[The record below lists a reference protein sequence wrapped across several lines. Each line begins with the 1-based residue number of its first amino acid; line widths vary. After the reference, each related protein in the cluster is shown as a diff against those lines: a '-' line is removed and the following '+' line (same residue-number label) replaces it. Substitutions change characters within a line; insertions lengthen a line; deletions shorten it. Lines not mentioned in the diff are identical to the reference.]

1 MKRIAKKTLAA
12 LLSAVLLLSMT
23 SWAAAADYED
33 MPSGWSKEAME
44 AAVENRL
51 LQGDDL
57 GRLNPLGLLT
67 RSQMAAVVV
76 RAFGASVQADLSDYQ
91 DMDSGKWYYEA
102 VSQAAHMGIMAGDGQ
117 RMNPE
122 SNITRQEVFAIL
134 ARALKLT
141 NGDPTAL
148 ERFSDA
154 DKVADWAVGDVA
166 AMVSAGY
173 VSGDNGRLNPA
184 SNITREEF
192 AQVMFNTFGTYYTQA
207 GTYTE
212 APARSVMVNVP
223 DVTLKNITVPGDI
236 IIGDGV
242 GDGDVTLDHVNIEG
256 RLVVRGG
263 GVNSIHIIGGEQ
275 AWQVVIAKVDGNVR
289 VVADEG
295 TKIETITVEDGSDD
309 IIIEGNVA
317 TVNVETEGVTVKLN
331 NARVDKLNVVAAN
344 TAVTMSGK
352 TAVTYLSVSEGAEG
366 TKVEADKGV
375 TISNVLAD
383 TDLTLEGNATIRE
396 IEGEGNVTDES
407 GKEVKPSRP
416 TGGGGGSYT
425 PPPHSHTW
433 TETRV
438 EPGTNESG
446 NPIHGILTKACS
458 CGETVTETLHPWNEG
473 EVTTPATCSADG
485 VKTFTCRV
493 EGCGETTTEAIT
505 DRPNHTPAEAVRENV
520 VPATCAAEGS
530 YDEVIKCSVCQTE
543 ISRTHKTTEKT
554 NNHTEVVDPAVAA
567 TCGTAG
573 KTEGKHCS
581 VCNTVL
587 VNQTEIPA
595 TGEHTP
601 GEWEIT
607 KEATATE
614 LGTKVKRC
622 TVCQAIVETETI
634 PATGT
639 GSLTFPE
646 PTGFSFSDYNGG
658 VAVTANFEDDFE
670 GPEYYIDI
678 YLSKDG
684 GATWSPEVGEIHPGS
699 DKGNTSIF
707 EFSKLDTGTY
717 TKLKLRSWTVSDRKL
732 VEESKIFDCNVTVT
746 VNSSNATATFSRM
759 DEENYAFTITG
770 LNVGENRMYMVWFSE
785 SSDFSGVFSG
795 TGRNIT
801 DTVSNN
807 VPASRFEGIGSVYY
821 CIADYDKHTASGITA
836 SFTFNR
842 TAWEEVTVTENP

>member
-1 MKRIAKKTLAA
+1 MKRIAKKTLTA

-44 AAVENRL
+44 AAVENGL

-67 RSQMAAVVV
+67 RSQMAAVVA

-102 VSQAAHMGIMAGDGQ
+102 VAQAAHMGIMAGDGQ

-154 DKVADWAVGDVA
+154 DQVADWAVGDVA

-192 AQVMFNTFGTYYTQA
+192 AQVMFNIFGTYYTQA

-212 APARSVMVNVP
+212 TPARSVMVNVP

-242 GDGDVTLDHVNIEG
+242 GDGDVTLDHVNIGG

-263 GVNSIHIIGGEQ
+263 GVNSIKITGGEQ

-295 TKIETITVEDGSDD
+295 TQVETITVEDGSDD
-309 IIIEGNVA
+309 IIIEGSVA

-396 IEGEGNVTDES
+396 IEGEGNVTNES

-438 EPGTNESG
+438 EPGTDESG
-446 NPIHGILTKACS
+446 NPTHGTLTKTCS
-458 CGETVTETLHPWNEG
+458 CGQSSTDTIHVWNDG

-505 DRPNHTPAEAVRENV
+505 DRPNHTPAEATQENV

-530 YDEVIKCSVCQTE
+530 YDEVIKCSACQTE

-554 NNHTEVVDPAVAA
+554 NEHTEVVDPAVAA

-581 VCNTVL
+581 VCNIIL

-595 TGEHTP
+595 TGEHTY
-601 GEWEIT
+601 GTWENVD
-607 KEATATE
+607 ATNH
-614 LGTKVKRC
+614 KH
-622 TVCQAIVETETI
+622 VCSVCGFVETESHIWNGNTCSSCG
-634 PATGT
+634 ATKAGKVQVSAIK
-639 GSLTFPE
+639 GL
-646 PTGFSFSDYNGG
+646 SFSEQNG
-658 VAVTANFEDDFE
+658 ALKLTVTEPDDTT
-670 GPEYYIDI
+670 GIKQYDI
-678 YLSKDG
+678 YLSQDNG
-684 GATWSPEVGEIHPGS
+684 ETWPSAPGS
-699 DKGNTSIF
+699 IRAGKAWTYLLNT
-707 EFSKLDTGTY
+707 ELKNGTY
-717 TKLKLRSWTVSDRKL
+717 NKIKVVSAPTDQNSFTENSYETDCTITVNVSGNNSATANFTAGEDGIYAVTISGLSYSSESDAW
-732 VEESKIFDCNVTVT
+732 VELAFTDDPENPSRFGSDCTFMDGVTMEKQADSTEYAGYYQIREYSNVTVNG
-746 VNSSNATATFSRM
+746 VNAT
-759 DEENYAFTITG
+759 IT
-770 LNVGENRMYMVWFSE
+770 VKETTWQRC
-785 SSDFSGVFSG
+785 SG
-795 TGRNIT
+795 
-801 DTVSNN
+801 
-807 VPASRFEGIGSVYY
+807 AE
-821 CIADYDKHTASGITA
+821 
-836 SFTFNR
+836 
-842 TAWEEVTVTENP
+842 

>member
-1 MKRIAKKTLAA
+1 MKRIAKKTLAS

-44 AAVENRL
+44 AAVENGL

-76 RAFGASVQADLSDYQ
+76 RAFGASVQADLSNYQ

-141 NGDPTAL
+141 NGGPAAL

-154 DKVADWAVGDVA
+154 DEVADWAVEDVA

-192 AQVMFNTFGTYYTQA
+192 AQVMFNIFGTYYTQA

-223 DVTLKNITVPGDI
+223 DVTMKNITVPGDI

-242 GDGDVTLDHVNIEG
+242 GDGDVTLDHVALEG

-263 GVNSIHIIGGEQ
+263 GVNSIHIIGDEQ

-295 TKIETITVEDGSDD
+295 TKVETITVEDGSDD

-366 TKVEADKGV
+366 TKVDAERGV
-375 TISNVLAD
+375 TISTVLAD

-396 IEGEGNVTDES
+396 IEGEGNVTNES

-438 EPGTNESG
+438 EPGTDESG
-446 NPIHGILTKACS
+446 NPTHGTLTKTCS
-458 CGETVTETLHPWNEG
+458 CGQSATEIIHVWNEG

-493 EGCGETTTEAIT
+493 EGCGETKTEAIT
-505 DRPNHTPAEAVRENV
+505 DRPNHAPAEAIQENV

-530 YDEVIKCSVCQTE
+530 YDEVIKCSACQTE

-554 NNHTEVVDPAVAA
+554 NEHTEVVDPAVAA

-587 VNQTEIPA
+587 VAQTEIPA
-595 TGEHTP
+595 TGNHTY
-601 GEWEIT
+601 GTWENVD
-607 KEATATE
+607 ATNHKHT
-614 LGTKVKRC
+614 C
-622 TVCQAIVETETI
+622 SVCGFVETEAHIWNGNTCSSCG
-634 PATGT
+634 ATKAGKVQVSAIK
-639 GSLTFPE
+639 GL
-646 PTGFSFSDYNGG
+646 SFSEQNG
-658 VAVTANFEDDFE
+658 ALKLTVTEPDDTT
-670 GPEYYIDI
+670 GINQYVI
-678 YLSKDG
+678 YLSQDNG
-684 GATWSPEVGEIHPGS
+684 ETWPSAPGS
-699 DKGNTSIF
+699 MRAGKTWTYLLNT
-707 EFSKLDTGTY
+707 ELKNGTY
-717 TKLKLRSWTVSDRKL
+717 NKIKVVSVPTDQNSFT
-732 VEESKIFDCNVTVT
+732 ENSYETDCTIT
-746 VNSSNATATFSRM
+746 VN
-759 DEENYAFTITG
+759 
-770 LNVGENRMYMVWFSE
+770 V
-785 SSDFSGVFSG
+785 SG
-795 TGRNIT
+795 
-801 DTVSNN
+801 NN
-807 VPASRFEGIGSVYY
+807 SA
-821 CIADYDKHTASGITA
+821 TA
-836 SFTFNR
+836 SFTAGEDGIYAV
-842 TAWEEVTVTENP
+842 TISGLSYSSESDAWVELAFTDDPESPSRFGSDCTFMDGATMEKQATSAEYAGYYQIREYSNVTVNGVNATITVKETTWQRCSGAE